1 MFWPRRSN
9 MASSRL
15 KRWLRWVRKL
25 WRVVWL
31 FRAANS
37 AWRKQKKVT
46 QSKHFQVISLPGRR
60 NEKQR
65 REIWWRKIR
74 SSLVRFSLFVLF
86 CLFVFFAL
94 RNKKKIEEETRDC
107 SSVYLIVRTTLQN
120 GTALEGN
127 DFDVPFWKR
136 RIRLR
141 FSFALYNAWEE
152 RCTKK

>member
-86 CLFVFFAL
+86 CLFVFFCVTEQEKDRR
-94 RNKKKIEEETRDC
+94 RNERLLVGLSYCEDDTTKWNCTWRKRFWC
-107 SSVYLIVRTTLQN
+107 SILKATNQASLQ
-120 GTALEGN
+120 LC
-127 DFDVPFWKR
+127 FV
-136 RIRLR
+136 
-141 FSFALYNAWEE
+141 
-152 RCTKK
+152 